1 MFCHKLGKVKY
12 LDWDEEKNDKLKRE
26 REIGFEDVV
35 TAIDEGNLLE
45 VLNHHNPS
53 KYPSQKIYVVKIEDY
68 VYLVPFVDEG
78 DKRFLKT
85 IYPSRK
91 MTKKYLIERRK
102 K

>member
-1 MFCHKLGKVKY
+1 MKY
-12 LDWDEEKNDKLKRE
+12 FDWDKEKNAKLKIE
-26 REIGFEDVV
+26 RDVSFEDVV
-35 TAIDEGNLLE
+35 IAIDQGNLLE
-45 VLNHHNPS
+45 VLNHHNLS

-91 MTKKYLIERRK
+91 MTKIYLIERRK